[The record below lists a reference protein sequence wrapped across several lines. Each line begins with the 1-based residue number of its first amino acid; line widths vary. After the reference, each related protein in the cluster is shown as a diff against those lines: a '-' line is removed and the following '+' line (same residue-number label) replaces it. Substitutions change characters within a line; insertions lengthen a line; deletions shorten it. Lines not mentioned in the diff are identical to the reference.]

1 MKKILLISL
10 VLFSSAVT
18 AQPYVVSGIA
28 QTRATAGE
36 LHEDD
41 GHLVLGAGYKLGNL
55 AVEGACAAGTNCSL
69 AGVAT
74 VPIAGGFSAVGKAG
88 AYYLRGSI
96 SGATVPAG
104 DCTSGICAGSSST
117 TSWSGWTAGAGIG
130 AQYSASK
137 AASVRLM
144 LEQTGRV
151 GALDRA
157 RTLSASLL
165 YSF

>member
-18 AQPYVVSGIA
+18 AQPYVVAGFA
-28 QTRATAGE
+28 QTRVTAGD
-36 LHEDD
+36 LHEDR
-41 GHLVLGAGYKLGNL
+41 GRLTLGAGYKVGNL
-55 AVEGACAAGTNCSL
+55 AGEAACTAGTDCSL

-74 VPIAGGFSAVGKAG
+74 MPIAGGFSAVGKAG
-88 AYYLRGSI
+88 AYYLHGSLT
-96 SGATVPAG
+96 SPNQPAG
-104 DCTSGICAGSSST
+104 SCAGGLCAASSST
-117 TSWSGWTAGAGIG
+117 ATWSGWTAGAGIG
-130 AQYSASK
+130 AQYSTGK
-137 AASVRLM
+137 AASVRVM
-144 LEQTGRV
+144 LEQTGSV